1 MIKNILLV
9 AFGGSIGSVLRYLI
23 SLQFQ
28 SKVDSNFP
36 IYTFL
41 VNLLGC
47 LIIGLIAGYSTRNN
61 WFDNGIYLLFAT
73 GFCGGFTTFSAL
85 GLESLKLL
93 QNGQYTTVITYL
105 ASSLGLGVLLTFIGW
120 SLAK

>member
-28 SKVDSNFP
+28 SKVDTNFP
-36 IYTFL
+36 INTFI
-41 VNLLGC
+41 VNLIGC
-47 LIIGLIAGYSTRNN
+47 FIIGLVAGYSTKNN
-61 WFDNGIYLLFAT
+61 WLDNGLYLLFAT

-93 QNGQYTTVITYL
+93 QNGQYTTVIMYL
-105 ASSLGLGVLLTFIGW
+105 VSSLGLGVLLTFIGW